1 MFLGYRRAMRSTLT
15 APILLCTA
23 LLAGTD
29 IAAAQSILITINEA
43 AQQMTVAFDG
53 KQKYQWLVSTGAPGY
68 DTPSGTFKPF
78 RMEADHFSEEWDDAP
93 MPHSIFFTPEG
104 HAIHGSLYTN
114 RLGRPASH
122 GCVRLAPGN
131 AAILYAMVEKAG
143 LRNTTVVVKNGPSD
157 LQLSELTPPPIK
169 SSSSHKRKQSQPI
182 RPGVSSGA
190 STVDEGLVPAP
201 DGKIGRGSGPRIVNT
216 DSNGGKRLDR
226 DRPDLAHF
234 TLTDLI
240 RSVIVGRM

>member
-1 MFLGYRRAMRSTLT
+1 
-15 APILLCTA
+15 
-23 LLAGTD
+23 
-29 IAAAQSILITINEA
+29 
-43 AQQMTVAFDG
+43 
-53 KQKYQWLVSTGAPGY
+53 
-68 DTPSGTFKPF
+68 
-78 RMEADHFSEEWDDAP
+78 
-93 MPHSIFFTPEG
+93 
-104 HAIHGSLYTN
+104 
-114 RLGRPASH
+114 
-122 GCVRLAPGN
+122 VRLAPGN

-201 DGKIGRGSGPRIVNT
+201 DGKRSGPRVDNT
-216 DSNGGKRLDR
+216 DSNGGKRLNR